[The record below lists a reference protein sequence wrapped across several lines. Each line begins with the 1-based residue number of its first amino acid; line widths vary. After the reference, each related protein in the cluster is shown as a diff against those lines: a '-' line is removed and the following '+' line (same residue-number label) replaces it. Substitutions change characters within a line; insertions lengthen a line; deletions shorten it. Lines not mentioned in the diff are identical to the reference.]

1 MRCSNRTTAMRC
13 EEVRP
18 LLPELAEGG
27 LRPAGPVEVHL
38 STCAEC
44 SEELRRYRSVVLAL
58 AELRDGLEEA
68 PAALLD
74 RILAQMPETDRRR
87 VLVRVATDERVQH
100 AALSLGGVVV
110 GATAV
115 GLLWWRAA
123 RRTVRV

>member
-1 MRCSNRTTAMRC
+1 MRCD
-13 EEVRP
+13 EVRP
-18 LLPELAEGG
+18 LLAELAEGG
-27 LRPAGPVEVHL
+27 PRPVGPVEVHL

-44 SEELRRYRSVVLAL
+44 SEELRRYRSVILGLAQ
-58 AELRDGLEEA
+58 LRDGVEEA

-74 RILAQMPETDRRR
+74 RILAEIPEAERRR
-87 VLVRVATDERVQH
+87 VLVRIASDERVQH
-100 AALSLGGVVV
+100 AAISLGGAVV